1 MIEKKRSTAGNIAI
15 AVICVLIVLIYIFP
29 FYIVGN
35 VSLRDITDLSS
46 RLLPTKGGSMAN
58 YVKVLENAEF
68 WTSFVNTIIYC
79 GLEILFTIPIAAI
92 GGYSLARTKNW
103 FSTTIRSLN
112 ILIMMIPGTA
122 LLVGTYGLM
131 VKMHLTNSLIGM
143 AILGAGGGMT
153 GGMFFYT
160 TFTTMIPVELDEA
173 ASIDGA
179 GVIRT
184 YFQII
189 FPQLKAITVT
199 RVINI
204 IIGCWNN
211 YLMPMYMLQKGSKF
225 TLLLY
230 VRKLFTG
237 QKVQS
242 VPLAFAGCA
251 LMIVPILIMYFSMQ
265 KYIIGSQLDSA
276 VKG

>member
-1 MIEKKRSTAGNIAI
+1 MIEKKRSTAANVAIAI
-15 AVICVLIVLIYIFP
+15 ICILIVLIYIFP

-46 RLLPTKGGSMAN
+46 RLLPTKGGSMQN
-58 YVKVLENAEF
+58 YVKVLENSEF
-68 WTSFVNTIIYC
+68 WTSLVNTIVYC

-103 FSTTIRSLN
+103 FSNMIRSLN
-112 ILIMMIPGTA
+112 IMIMMIPGTA

-143 AILGAGGGMT
+143 ALLGAGGGMT

-242 VPLAFAGCA
+242 VPLAFAGCT
-251 LMIVPILIMYFSMQ
+251 LMVVPILIMYFSLQ
-265 KYIIGSQLDSA
+265 KYIIGSQLDSS